1 MRTQPSSD
9 TRPIGIF
16 DSGVGG
22 LTVLRALARRFP
34 QESFIYLGDTARVP
48 YGTKSPRTVERY
60 TLQVADHLQRHGV
73 KGMVAACNTASA
85 LGLGALRA
93 HQPQLPVQGVIVP
106 GCRTALEATQQGRI
120 GVIGTRATITSGA
133 YRNTLHTL
141 DPKLEVTDVACP
153 LFVPLAEEGWTHH
166 PATELI
172 VQESLA
178 PLLESGIDTLILGCT
193 HYPVLKEIIGSV
205 MGDAVTLVDSADA
218 VADELQNRLSDVI
231 TPNQGDLPRSI
242 LYLVTDEAAR
252 FTSVAKRFLEEIP
265 LDQVEMV
272 DL

>member
-1 MRTQPSSD
+1 MTLPTSD
-9 TRPIGIF
+9 ARPIGIF

-22 LTVLRALARRFP
+22 LTVLRTLARRFP

-73 KGMVAACNTASA
+73 KGVVAACNTASA

-93 HQPQLPVQGVIVP
+93 HQPKLPVQGVIVP
-106 GCRTALEATQQGRI
+106 GCRSALNVTQTGRV
-120 GVIGTRATITSGA
+120 GVIGTRATISSGA
-133 YRNTLHTL
+133 YRTTLNLLNPTI
-141 DPKLEVTDVACP
+141 EVSDIACP

-166 PATELI
+166 AATEMI
-172 VQESLA
+172 VRETLT
-178 PLLESGIDTLILGCT
+178 PLLDSDIDTLILGCT
-193 HYPVLKEIIGSV
+193 HYPVLKEVIQKV
-205 MGDAVTLVDSADA
+205 MGEGVMLVDSAEA
-218 VADELQNRLSDVI
+218 VADELEQRLSDTI
-231 TPNQGDLPRSI
+231 LPNHSGAERTI

-252 FTSVAKRFLEEIP
+252 FASVARRFLEEIP
-265 LDQVEMV
+265 LEQVEMV